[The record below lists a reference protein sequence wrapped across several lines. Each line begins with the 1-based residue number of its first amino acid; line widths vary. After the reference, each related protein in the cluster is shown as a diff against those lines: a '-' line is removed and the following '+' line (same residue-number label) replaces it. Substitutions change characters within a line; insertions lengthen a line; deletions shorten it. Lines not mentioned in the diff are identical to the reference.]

1 VLKYAAARGVAA
13 AAAAVNLL
21 VSGDPEKGKATA
33 EQETLATSI
42 SRLTALLGKAQAY
55 VEDVVVSAGK
65 SAVTAKQITQM
76 RLFACM
82 SECWARHRRTWRT
95 WW

>member
-1 VLKYAAARGVAA
+1 MCLPSLMYNNSAGAAT

-55 VEDVVVSAGK
+55 VEDVVVSVVCSCCCARFLLSLK
-65 SAVTAKQITQM
+65 AKWRAVAY
-76 RLFACM
+76 C
-82 SECWARHRRTWRT
+82 
-95 WW
+95 

>member
-1 VLKYAAARGVAA
+1 
-13 AAAAVNLL
+13 VNLL

-55 VEDVVVSAGK
+55 VEDVVVSSGRLPCLAPSNACLLQQQLHLASLCD
-65 SAVTAKQITQM
+65 SAA
-76 RLFACM
+76 A
-82 SECWARHRRTWRT
+82 
-95 WW
+95 